1 MSIVHYHGYLD
12 RVMNLCFF
20 LCFRKMTVPIGL
32 IDAIIDPGFLL
43 LDVTDFKYFKLLT
56 YLDPPFRIRIVWVIE
71 TESHLF

>member
-1 MSIVHYHGYLD
+1 
-12 RVMNLCFF
+12 
-20 LCFRKMTVPIGL
+20 VPIGL
-32 IDAIIDPGFLL
+32 IDPIIDPEFLL